1 MGGNMPRIRRAD
13 GWVDGLTGGRVRLT
27 HAAGTY
33 ARTARSSATDR
44 EAHRLQKKDL
54 NARNPGHQAPA
65 SAHW

>member
-44 EAHRLQKKDL
+44 EAPPCHRLKKKDL
-54 NARNPGHQAPA
+54 CK
-65 SAHW
+65 